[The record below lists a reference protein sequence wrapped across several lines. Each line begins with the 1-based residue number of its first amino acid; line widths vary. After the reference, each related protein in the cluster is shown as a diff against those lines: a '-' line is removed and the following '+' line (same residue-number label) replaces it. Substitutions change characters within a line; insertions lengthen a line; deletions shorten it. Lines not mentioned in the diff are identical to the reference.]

1 MGQMFNEQLMIRRLK
16 DTAYRLR
23 QEAIQN
29 GDLETWRIARLI
41 RDASSAEQIR
51 EAERRLDRL
60 WNEGA

>member
-1 MGQMFNEQLMIRRLK
+1 MFNEQLMIRRLK